1 MRSWH
6 EPGPIIPMTDHAD
19 IQAPG
24 LQLGEKPPA
33 ITANIERAAGAAI
46 MAVLCLIT
54 FANVVVRYFTN
65 ISFAFT
71 EELSVALMV
80 LGALVGTAAA
90 FATDRHIRLTFLV
103 ERLSVANQRRLEL
116 FILACCLGLFGL
128 LTWLA
133 GLYVW
138 DEYRF
143 EVMSPGLGIPQWRY
157 TVALPVCA
165 ALISLRIV
173 GRMAR
178 VARTLSA

>member
-1 MRSWH
+1 
-6 EPGPIIPMTDHAD
+6 MTDHAD

-33 ITANIERAAGAAI
+33 VTESIERMLGAAI

-54 FANVVVRYFTN
+54 FANVLVRYFTN

-80 LGALVGTAAA
+80 IGALVGTAAA
-90 FATDRHIRLTFLV
+90 FAGDRHIRLTFLI
-103 ERLSVANQRRLEL
+103 ERLPVEKQRLIEL
-116 FILACCLGLFGL
+116 FVLSCCLSLFVL

-133 GLYVW
+133 TRYVW

-157 TVALPVCA
+157 TVAMPVLS
-165 ALISLRIV
+165 ALICLRIL
-173 GRMAR
+173 GRLIR
-178 VARTLSA
+178 VARTVGT

>member
-1 MRSWH
+1 
-6 EPGPIIPMTDHAD
+6 MTDHAD

-33 ITANIERAAGAAI
+33 VSESIERMLGAAI

-80 LGALVGTAAA
+80 IGALVGTAAA
-90 FATDRHIRLTFLV
+90 FAGDRHIRLTFLI
-103 ERLSVANQRRLEL
+103 ERLPVAKQRLVEL
-116 FILACCLGLFGL
+116 FVLLCCLGLFVM

-133 GLYVW
+133 TRYVW

-157 TVALPVCA
+157 TVAMPVLS
-165 ALISLRIV
+165 ALICLRILGRLIRV
-173 GRMAR
+173 GRTVR
-178 VARTLSA
+178 L

>member
-1 MRSWH
+1 
-6 EPGPIIPMTDHAD
+6 MTEHAD

-24 LQLGEKPPA
+24 LKLGEAPPA
-33 ITANIERAAGAAI
+33 VPETIERAIGAAI

-80 LGALVGTAAA
+80 VGALVGTAAA

-103 ERLSVANQRRLEL
+103 ERLPVARQRLLEL
-116 FILACCLGLFGL
+116 FVLGCCLVLFAM
-128 LTWLA
+128 LA
-133 GLYVW
+133 WYAALYVW

-157 TVALPVCA
+157 TVALPACA
-165 ALISLRIV
+165 VLICLRIA
-173 GRMAR
+173 GRLVR
-178 VARTLSA
+178 VFRTVAG

>member
-1 MRSWH
+1 
-6 EPGPIIPMTDHAD
+6 MTDHAD

-33 ITANIERAAGAAI
+33 VPESLERMAGAAI
-46 MAVLCLIT
+46 MALLCLIT
-54 FANVVVRYFTN
+54 FVNVLVRYLTN

-80 LGALVGTAAA
+80 VGALVGTAAA

-103 ERLSVANQRRLEL
+103 ERLPVARQRLLEL
-116 FILACCLGLFGL
+116 FVLACCLGLFAL

-133 GLYVW
+133 ALYVW

-157 TVALPVCA
+157 TVAMPVCA
-165 ALISLRIV
+165 ALICLRILGRLVRVMRTV
-173 GRMAR
+173 G
-178 VARTLSA
+178 T

>member
-1 MRSWH
+1 
-6 EPGPIIPMTDHAD
+6 MTEHAD

-33 ITANIERAAGAAI
+33 VTANIERALGAAVMGI
-46 MAVLCLIT
+46 LCLIT
-54 FANVVVRYFTN
+54 FSNVVVRYFTN

-80 LGALVGTAAA
+80 VGALIGTAAA

-103 ERLSVANQRRLEL
+103 ERMSVAKQRILEL
-116 FILACCLGLFGL
+116 FLLACCLGLFAL

-133 GLYVW
+133 VLYVW

-157 TVALPVCA
+157 TVALPLCA
-165 ALISLRIV
+165 ALISLRII
-173 GRMAR
+173 GRMVR
-178 VARTLSA
+178 VARTVGA